1 MNAVILA
8 VLIMLVLSLLRV
20 NVVLALVAGA
30 LAGGLAGGLSIDKT
44 IEVFSNGLGG
54 SAEVALS
61 YALLGGF
68 ALAIS
73 ATGLPNLL
81 VDWVLEKVG
90 KDGESRG
97 KTLSKALIIFSILLM
112 SIFSQNL
119 IPIHIAFIPIL
130 IPPLLKVMNELQMDR
145 RLIASV
151 LTFGLT
157 APYILLPAGFGQI
170 FHGILA
176 ENMENSGLAVD
187 MADIPKA
194 MLIPVAG
201 MIAGLLVALFVYRK
215 KGIIVH
221 QN

>member
-81 VDWVLEKVG
+81 VEWVLDKVG
-90 KDGESRG
+90 KDGSPKEN
-97 KTLSKALIIFSILLM
+97 IIKGTHR
-112 SIFSQNL
+112 IF
-119 IPIHIAFIPIL
+119 
-130 IPPLLKVMNELQMDR
+130 
-145 RLIASV
+145 
-151 LTFGLT
+151 
-157 APYILLPAGFGQI
+157 YIINVYFFPKL
-170 FHGILA
+170 
-176 ENMENSGLAVD
+176 NSHSYR
-187 MADIPKA
+187 
-194 MLIPVAG
+194 
-201 MIAGLLVALFVYRK
+201 VYSHFNSAII
-215 KGIIVH
+215 KGYE
-221 QN
+221 